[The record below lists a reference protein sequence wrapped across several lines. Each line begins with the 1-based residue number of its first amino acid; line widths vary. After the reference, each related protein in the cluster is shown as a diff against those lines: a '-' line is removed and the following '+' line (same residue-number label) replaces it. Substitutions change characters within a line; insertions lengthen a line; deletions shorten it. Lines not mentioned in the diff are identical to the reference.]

1 MIKGRWGIIRCSR
14 YAATNPNPSSIVK
27 VADLCPDLSG
37 KKFYDPGQCFIHR
50 ELSYRGIVLKS
61 FPCTISINEQESST
75 SYLHLVMADS
85 LDVKDIDSNAK
96 LVEISHR
103 HLGGQINDVDLVET
117 SEMLPFKNGNTPIF
131 NESIPLY
138 FDRLQSA
145 HICFDNIEKDTML
158 FNYDLK
164 LKSLKYLQDQSAQ
177 TLQIMRKSYKKLEHM
192 YDINS
197 TITCF
202 QLKANKT
209 GTSNW
214 MISVRLNESD
224 DAILE
229 TARIEIIVVQ
239 EKIRMKSV
247 DFPHPKGTVLQLNHV
262 VKLREPDKAAFAFGI
277 ITYRKTGW
285 PKEYRLRTNVS
296 VMLPKKAMQKFKG
309 SEK

>member
-1 MIKGRWGIIRCSR
+1 MIKGRWGTIRCSR
-14 YAATNPNPSSIVK
+14 YAATNPYPSPIVK
-27 VADLCPDLSG
+27 VADLCPDLSE

-61 FPCTISINEQESST
+61 FPCTVSINEQESST
-75 SYLHLVMADS
+75 SYLHLVLADS
-85 LDVKDIDSNAK
+85 LDVKDIDSNAR
-96 LVEISHR
+96 LIDINHR
-103 HLGGQINDVDLVET
+103 DLGGTINDVDLVET
-117 SEMLPFKNGNTPIF
+117 SEMLPFKNGHNPIF

-138 FDRLQSA
+138 FNRLQSA

-214 MISVRLNESD
+214 MISVRLNESN

-229 TARIEIIVVQ
+229 TARIEIIIVQ
-239 EKIRMKSV
+239 EKIRMKAV
-247 DFPHPKGTVLQLNHV
+247 EFPDPKGTVLQLNHV

-309 SEK
+309 SEN